1 MKGDA
6 DSSVRGEAWEWRGC
20 PFPAH
25 QSLVFLTTVGVSMSR
40 LLWSV
45 VRMRFCGKWEKR
57 LDEGIPGSG
66 DVCLKT
72 TGKSGIIK
80 EKEQNRLSL

>member
-6 DSSVRGEAWEWRGC
+6 DSSVRGEAREGRGC
-20 PFPAH
+20 PFPAC
-25 QSLVFLTTVGVSMSR
+25 QSLVFLTTVGVSVSR
-40 LLWSV
+40 LLRSV

-66 DVCLKT
+66 DVCLT
-72 TGKSGIIK
+72 TTRKPGIIK